1 MKPSSKKHQ
10 SRQSKPEKKAASTS
24 VRTKGDGFAPDN
36 RSGSDDSSRS
46 GLEINER
53 AGQYEVQRFPIAG
66 FGNVKGW
73 QGSFQGDAKIGQLS
87 SKEAIKF
94 IHVFGQPALK
104 THLDEIAAVR
114 NGIDYADFKV
124 VYNLFDFSNKKWAEI
139 LGIGERSIQLLLKE
153 KKAIDSKKSE
163 KLIAFI
169 LFVRKGI
176 YVFEDFSRFN
186 DWLFYK
192 SPVLKGSAPIDYV
205 DTIQGIEMLE
215 EQLFAIETGNLA

>member
-1 MKPSSKKHQ
+1 MKPSSKKNQ
-10 SRQSKPEKKAASTS
+10 SRQVKPEKKAASTS

-36 RSGSDDSSRS
+36 HPGNHDSSRS
-46 GLEINER
+46 GLEFNDR
-53 AGQYEVQRFPIAG
+53 VAQYEVQHFPMAG
-66 FGNVKGW
+66 FGNVKGR
-73 QGSFQGDAKIGQLS
+73 QGASQRGAKSGQLS

-94 IHVFGQPALK
+94 IHVFGQPVLR
-104 THLDEIAAVR
+104 TRMDEIAAIR
-114 NGIDYADFKV
+114 NGIDYADFRV

>member
-1 MKPSSKKHQ
+1 MKPSSKKNQ
-10 SRQSKPEKKAASTS
+10 PRQSKPEKTSAPTS
-24 VRTKGDGFAPDN
+24 VRTKDDGFAPDN

-46 GLEINER
+46 GLEFNER
-53 AGQYEVQRFPIAG
+53 VAQYEVQHFPMAG
-66 FGNVKGW
+66 FGNVKGR
-73 QGSFQGDAKIGQLS
+73 QGASQKGAKSGQLS

-94 IHVFGQPALK
+94 IHVFGPPVLR
-104 THLDEIAAVR
+104 TRMDEIAAVR

-176 YVFEDFSRFN
+176 SVFEDFSRFN

-205 DTIQGIEMLE
+205 DTIQGMAMLE